1 MAFYLLQVPDE
12 YLIVEADSAAQAVS
26 TKEAIA
32 AFGLDGLFG
41 DGSVV
46 EVWTL
51 RGESRRYRISVES
64 VRTVKRVE

>member
-12 YLIVEADSAAQAVS
+12 YLIVEADSAVQAVS
-26 TKEAIA
+26 TKEAIT
-32 AFGLDGLFG
+32 AFGLDG

-51 RGESRRYRISVES
+51 RGESRRYQISVES
-64 VRTVKRVE
+64 VRTVRRVE